1 MTKMLKKAL
10 ASILTEN
17 ESQQL
22 ISAFDQIGS
31 IIIVR
36 IPDSLISKKKI
47 IGETLLEQVKTT
59 KSVFFQSSP
68 VEGDFRTRDLELLAG
83 DDKTETE
90 YKESGCRFIVDVE
103 KTFFSPRLSTERER
117 ISNLVNDN
125 ETIVNMFGGI
135 GMFSIL
141 SAKKKSCTV
150 YNIDINPDASTLCE
164 ENTRLNKLKG
174 NVISLNGDASDII
187 KKELQNSANRVL
199 MLLPERSDEFLD
211 SAISSLKTNGIIHY
225 YSHIHA
231 DKKQDAAKLS
241 EAHFLKTN
249 QTHSKI
255 LNSKIVRP
263 IGPRFYQTVVDA
275 AIHKN

>member
-68 VEGDFRTRDLELLAG
+68 VEGDFRTRNLELLAG

-241 EAHFLKTN
+241 ENHFLKTN
-249 QTHSKI
+249 TIHSKI

-275 AIHKN
+275 AIQKN